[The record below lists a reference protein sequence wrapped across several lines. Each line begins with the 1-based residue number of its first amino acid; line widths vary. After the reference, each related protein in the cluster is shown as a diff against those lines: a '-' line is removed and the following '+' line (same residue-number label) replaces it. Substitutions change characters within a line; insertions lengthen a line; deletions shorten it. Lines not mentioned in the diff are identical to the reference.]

1 MLKEVKQVR
10 KIMAKQNV
18 LVFPSATYPA
28 MQIIDCLKNNPRFHI
43 IAGASYPN
51 HSEFVCDDTIIDIPY
66 ITDPNFWNEFKDLL
80 KKRDISFI
88 IPTDETAAMLLKE
101 KEEELHAAIV
111 CSPYETT
118 RLCRHKRLTY
128 EALKG
133 EKYVPIT
140 YDVNDLEVI
149 KEYPVFIKP
158 DSSQGSKGAMVINH
172 INQFKEVENLNDY
185 VICELLPGT
194 EYTIDCFTNKEGKLL
209 FCNPR
214 VRTRLMNGITARGND
229 IALTKEFSD
238 VINSIN
244 SKIGFRGYWY
254 VQLKRDKNGQLKLL
268 EICTRFAGSFAI
280 SKGRG
285 VNLPL
290 LALCDFSNLETEVI
304 ANKYVV
310 ECDKTYI
317 DRYRL
322 SLSYNHVYIDFDDT
336 VTTKEGQ
343 AVNPYVIAY
352 LYECKFK
359 GIKLS
364 LITRH
369 QDTFNETISD
379 SFKRLSL
386 SASLFDEI
394 IELKW
399 NERKQDVIKDTANCI
414 FIDNSFK
421 ERKEIY
427 EAFGIPV
434 FDVTNIDSLFD
445 WRF

>member
-1 MLKEVKQVR
+1 
-10 KIMAKQNV
+10 MAKQNV

-28 MQIIDCLKNNPRFHI
+28 MQIIDCLKNNPRFHVV
-43 IAGASYPN
+43 AGASYPN
-51 HSEFVCDDTIIDIPY
+51 HSEFVCDDSIIDIPY
-66 ITDPNFWNEFKDLL
+66 INALGFWSKFNELIESRNIK
-80 KKRDISFI
+80 FI

-101 KEEELHAAIV
+101 KESDLKAVVV

-118 RLCRHKRLTY
+118 KLCRFKRLTY
-128 EALKG
+128 DALAG
-133 EKYVPIT
+133 EKYIPII
-140 YDVNDLEVI
+140 YKAEKIDEISD
-149 KEYPVFIKP
+149 YPIFIKP
-158 DSSQGSKGAMVINH
+158 DSSQGSKGVALINH
-172 INQFKEVENLNDY
+172 KEQLDSIENLEDY
-185 VICELLPGT
+185 VICEYLPGT
-194 EYTIDCFTNKEGKLL
+194 EYTVDCFTNKEGQLL

-214 VRTRLMNGITARGND
+214 IRTRLMNGITARGND
-229 IALTKEFSD
+229 VELTDEFEE
-238 VINSIN
+238 VINSLN
-244 SKIGFRGYWY
+244 SRIQFRGYWY
-254 VQLKRDKNGQLKLL
+254 VQLKRDKEGQLKLL

-280 SKGRG
+280 SKGKG

-290 LALCDFSNLETEVI
+290 LALCDFSGLDTEVI
-304 ANKYVV
+304 QNNYIV

-322 SLSYNHVYIDFDDT
+322 NMSYSHVYIDYDDT
-336 VTTKEGQ
+336 VTVKEGE

-352 LYECKFK
+352 LYECKYK

-369 QDTFNETISD
+369 KDTFCEELKD
-379 SFKRLSL
+379 SFQRLSI
-386 SASLFDEI
+386 SHTLFDEI

-399 NERKQDVIKDTANCI
+399 NENKQDVIKDYEDSI

-421 ERKEIY
+421 ERKEIH

-434 FDVTNIDSLFD
+434 FDITNMDCLFD